1 MGAAVPTDD
10 LPSSGIV
17 PALDLPSAPAKTVA
31 APATPAAAENQAVAQ
46 KPSTDAL
53 TSDDRLRILH
63 DEFQKAQAAFS
74 AALASGDKAAIDREK
89 ANVEGAAR
97 QINREKPGEAPSID
111 YAVPGRMAVSAGN
124 TVGTNMPE
132 DKMAQRAAYGTLGA
146 AGTTA
151 ATGAKI
157 ALYRAAVGVKKALQ
171 NRNAGAPADTPVTP
185 PAGAPVTSPAGA
197 PVTSPAGAPVA
208 APVTG
213 APVATGPQV
222 EPTAEQAAR
231 ILQGG
236 ESDTKGTT
244 GRARQTGYNIQT
256 AQEAAIKTLM
266 ENGMSELDARAQLA
280 KMPGL
285 TATSSGVIVPRSTA
299 VPTAGPRPQGPAVW
313 QRPRAIGPAPWANT
327 NTPDVGA
334 VVPSVGNVV
343 PPAAGMGDIGN
354 VRPGNAPLPTAPV
367 APAASVTPAGPSA
380 LDTIKGYASKT
391 GNTVANVLQHP
402 LSVSA
407 SMGFGMGAMA
417 PEIMEHAN
425 KNDWAG
431 VAKDL
436 GLGAAYGT
444 VPALLPT
451 AIQKGLAKTS
461 PVAAFGA
468 NELDALDRLKK
479 KDYTGTTI
487 SGIGGLAALAPL
499 IVSGPAGWTIGGL
512 GAVSPAIVNYLRDK
526 AHAER
531 MGGGRGAVNPTENFI
546 PVAPVPG
553 RDSSRMAP

>member
-1 MGAAVPTDD
+1 MGAPVLDDD
-10 LPSSGIV
+10 LPSSAAV
-17 PALDLPSAPAKTVA
+17 PAHDLPGAPAKTVA
-31 APATPAAAENQAVAQ
+31 APATPAAAENQAVAK
-46 KPSTDAL
+46 KPSADAL

-63 DEFQKAQAAFS
+63 DEFQKAQAAFNN
-74 AALASGDKAAIDREK
+74 ALASKDQAAINREK

-97 QINREKPGEAPSID
+97 EINREKPGAAPDIN

-124 TVGTNMPE
+124 TVGANMPE
-132 DKMAQRAAYGTLGA
+132 DEMAQRAAYGTLGA

-151 ATGAKI
+151 ATGVKI
-157 ALYRAAVGVKKALQ
+157 ALYRAAIGAKKALQ

-185 PAGAPVTSPAGA
+185 PAGATATGMPAGA
-197 PVTSPAGAPVA
+197 TAVTNAPVA
-208 APVTG
+208 A
-213 APVATGPQV
+213 GPQV

-285 TATSSGVIVPRSTA
+285 TATSSGVIIPRSTA

-313 QRPRAIGPAPWANT
+313 KRPRAIGPIPWANT

-334 VVPSVGNVV
+334 VVPSAGNVV
-343 PPAAGMGDIGN
+343 APAAGMGDIGN
-354 VRPGNAPLPTAPV
+354 VRPGNTPLPTAPAAPV
-367 APAASVTPAGPSA
+367 APAGPSA

-451 AIQKGLAKTS
+451 AIQKGLAKAS

-468 NELDALDRLKK
+468 NELEALDRLKK

-512 GAVSPAIVNYLRDK
+512 GAVSPAIINYLRDR

-531 MGGGRGAVNPTENFI
+531 MGGGRGAVNPTENFT
-546 PVAPVPG
+546 PSAPVPA
-553 RDSSRMAP
+553 RDPSRMAP

>member
-1 MGAAVPTDD
+1 MGAPVLDDD
-10 LPSSGIV
+10 LPSSAIV
-17 PALDLPSAPAKTVA
+17 PAHDLPGAPAKTVA
-31 APATPAAAENQAVAQ
+31 APANPAAAENQAVAQ
-46 KPSTDAL
+46 KPSADAL
-53 TSDDRLRILH
+53 TSDDRIRILH
-63 DEFQKAQAAFS
+63 NEFQKAQAAFS
-74 AALASGDKAAIDREK
+74 AALASGDKAVIDREK

-111 YAVPGRMAVSAGN
+111 YTVPGRMAASAGN

-132 DKMAQRAAYGTLGA
+132 DEMAQRAAYGTLGA
-146 AGTTA
+146 AGMTV
-151 ATGAKI
+151 ATGAPI
-157 ALYRAAVGVKKALQ
+157 ALYRAAIGLKRALQ
-171 NRNAGAPADTPVTP
+171 NKNAGAPAGTPVTP
-185 PAGAPVTSPAGA
+185 PAGAPVAAPA
-197 PVTSPAGAPVA
+197 A

-213 APVATGPQV
+213 TPVSTGAQI
-222 EPTAEQAAR
+222 EPTAEQTAR

-313 QRPRAIGPAPWANT
+313 QRPRAIGPVPWANT

-334 VVPSVGNVV
+334 VVPSVGSVV
-343 PPAAGMGDIGN
+343 APAAGMGDIGN
-354 VRPGNAPLPTAPV
+354 VRPGNTPLPTAPA
-367 APAASVTPAGPSA
+367 APVTPAGPSA
-380 LDTIKGYASKT
+380 LDAFKGYASKA

-407 SMGFGMGAMA
+407 STGFGMGAMA
-417 PEIMEHAN
+417 PEIMAHAH

-436 GLGAAYGT
+436 GIGAAYGT

-451 AIQKGLAKTS
+451 AIQKGLAKAS

-468 NELDALDRLKK
+468 NELDALKRLQD

-531 MGGGRGAVNPTENFI
+531 MGGGRGAVNPTENFT
-546 PVAPVPG
+546 PSAPVPA
-553 RDSSRMAP
+553 RDPSRMAP